1 MYLLFY
7 FILFSNLVEYN
18 GLFTR
23 FHNAT
28 KHKILHSAILGFM
41 PNVKL
46 HHIVVMQPPSLINK
60 NDAFAIDFTPL
71 NQGSLITLLKL
82 FFAINVPGET
92 RLRLVKNGGKMN
104 DTEFIEAWHKN
115 NPTDPVESK
124 KMSDQIYSSIQS
136 KPMNEFM
143 KQILHSVSAWDTNM
157 NVYSHNCQHFAAYLS
172 NEIEMQNIL

>member
-1 MYLLFY
+1 
-7 FILFSNLVEYN
+7 
-18 GLFTR
+18 
-23 FHNAT
+23 
-28 KHKILHSAILGFM
+28 M

-124 KMSDQIYSSIQS
+124 KMSEQIYSSIQS